1 LLQNTNYHF
10 RAVATNSSGLTLG
23 SDMTFT
29 TLKQPAIATFT
40 NLPNHQLSM
49 RFTGTTNA
57 TYSVQTSS
65 NLLNWT
71 VLSNV
76 TMNASGSFQ
85 FLETNSATAPRRFYR
100 LSWP

>member
-1 LLQNTNYHF
+1 M
-10 RAVATNSSGLTLG
+10 ATNSSGLTLG
-23 SDMTFT
+23 SDVLFT
-29 TLKQPAIATFT
+29 TLKQPVIATFT

-57 TYSVQTSS
+57 TYSVQTST
-65 NLLNWT
+65 NLTSWT

-76 TMNASGSFQ
+76 TMNAAGSFQ
-85 FLETNSATAPRRFYR
+85 FLETNSASAPRRFYR